1 MACPKRW
8 KRRSHI
14 KVSPKALR
22 PTLTMVPR
30 IRNWTRGGSLEQQH
44 LGATASDSLR
54 DPASPSRTSSQILA
68 RIAELRPVLPRP
80 TQGGPVHDPSTGTP
94 HGHTN
99 RHHDNK
105 PYQHT
110 PYGVPHQ
117 HALTPPSFLPSGNL
131 TTPFAFNEQ
140 SSYNSSSQIHM
151 MGGSATDWPPREG
164 DNSEFQSISPSS
176 CGCGDACRCPGC
188 VHHNRTTAAPSSS
201 AYSSCH
207 NPELC
212 MTCLDCTIMSLPS
225 SAVLPL
231 DTALSIYDPQLQN
244 DAIDDWLRQ
253 MSFTLPSD
261 NSPSITTGTYPLQS
275 PPTYQQPSPSNWN
288 NQSNYPFPEQ
298 QNEADPLST
307 FNFGLS
313 ATQSMMSYSPSTSHT
328 RNASYSAPASRTGHR
343 LHSSLSVPSSGTPV
357 DPRLLGTG
365 VPMNVQQFSNFMSQA
380 RSRSPS
386 TSSQSSFHGSDHQ
399 GGTAAIPT
407 PPYRPSGR
415 MQGMPTQAQGLRSMP
430 HLDIRPNI
438 HRGPSSGSSASISP
452 SPGSSAA
459 SSATRAPYAASNP
472 ETRQPDYDPSGEAQ
486 ASLATQSKS
495 CVHDCANM
503 STYDNILQV
512 LSDEPAWTQENE
524 EVNFVD
530 LPAHIVRLNVIY
542 LEQVLLEPFRYITSN
557 PGKEIRG
564 KLIEAFNLWLNVPS
578 EKLQVIAKIVNMLH
592 AASLMVDDIED
603 DSQLRR
609 GNPVTHKIYGVPQ
622 TINTANYVYFLAY
635 QELFSLRGSDT
646 SEKAG
651 KALHALVTGNS
662 IFL

>member
-1 MACPKRW
+1 MIISSKKYACETCIKGHRSSACKHTDRPLFEIKKKGRPVTQCEHCRELRKTKQVHVKCLCEAKADSSAHQQGPKQGFE
-8 KRRSHI
+8 SAAF
-14 KVSPKALR
+14 PNGLPQALEASVAYQSLAEGTSSDSDHGGVHQGHQCKSGN
-22 PTLTMVPR
+22 PCNCVQPR

-94 HGHTN
+94 HGHTS

-343 LHSSLSVPSSGTPV
+343 LHGSLSVPSSGTPV

-472 ETRQPDYDPSGEAQ
+472 ETRQPDYDPS
-486 ASLATQSKS
+486 LAG
-495 CVHDCANM
+495 
-503 STYDNILQV
+503 LQ
-512 LSDEPAWTQENE
+512 L
-524 EVNFVD
+524 
-530 LPAHIVRLNVIY
+530 Y
-542 LEQVLLEPFRYITSN
+542 
-557 PGKEIRG
+557 
-564 KLIEAFNLWLNVPS
+564 
-578 EKLQVIAKIVNMLH
+578 
-592 AASLMVDDIED
+592 
-603 DSQLRR
+603 
-609 GNPVTHKIYGVPQ
+609 
-622 TINTANYVYFLAY
+622 
-635 QELFSLRGSDT
+635 
-646 SEKAG
+646 
-651 KALHALVTGNS
+651 
-662 IFL
+662 